1 MKHTDD
7 EPEVAITMSEK
18 EWEQVFFAL
27 LVFEGFAKAAKIK
40 VPEKRQA
47 ALTDTWWR
55 TQLLLRA
62 LYKPGIVKT
71 VTRKIGS
78 TIGDD
83 WPQGDKH
90 EIHG

>member
-1 MKHTDD
+1 MNDTDD
-7 EPEVAITMSEK
+7 EPGVAITMSEK

-27 LVFEGFAKAAKIK
+27 ITFEGFAKVARIK

-83 WPQGDKH
+83 WPQGDK
-90 EIHG
+90 